1 MSRPLCGSAP
11 AGWLATLALGILV
24 APLVAAAQRPA
35 KVWRIGLFHVDYV
48 PLGLIPFPA
57 NAMD

>member
-1 MSRPLCGSAP
+1 MWLSAG
-11 AGWLATLALGILV
+11 GWLATLALGILV
-24 APLVAAAQRPA
+24 APLVADAQRPA

-48 PLGLIPFPA
+48 PLGFSPFPA